1 MIPADV
7 LGPGGLLA
15 AAFPGYEH
23 RPGQLEMSARI
34 ARAIEDDERLL
45 VEAGTGTGKT
55 LAYLVPAILS
65 GRKVVVSTA
74 TKNLQDQIARVDL
87 PRLAAIMPRR
97 FTWAVMKGL
106 GNYVCRRRLAAFE
119 RQTVLIRD
127 PAFDRLRAWVDQT
140 SSGDRAD
147 LPDLPDESPLWREIA
162 SSPETRIGA
171 RCEHHDRCFVTAM
184 RRDAASADIVV
195 ANHHLFFADL
205 ALRGAWPEAAVLPP
219 YETVILDEA
228 HQIEDIAGDFFG
240 VHVSAT
246 RLLTLARDLGRVDVA
261 DPLRAQSVATRL
273 QGTVGAWADAL
284 RARVPRI
291 PRKVG
296 AGVGARTGTNVGR
309 GASVSV
315 GDGAGVGTGANVCA
329 GSDEVRLPLS
339 DDIWTGAVRARYH
352 DLDAVLEEIATWL
365 DADGQTVRDATR
377 CAPELAAL
385 GRRAASARDDFS
397 TLTDMGRGART
408 QTDVR
413 WIVAGPRGVGIHA
426 APVDVGPR
434 LADAFGTHPGAA
446 IFTSA
451 TLTVT
456 GSFDYVRQRL
466 GLGDT
471 AAEAVYPS
479 PFRYERQAL
488 LYVAVDLPEPTDDR
502 FPAAAAERAAEL
514 CRITEGRAL
523 LLFTSFRNLRHVAE
537 RLRQVLPYPLL
548 VQGERPRHVL
558 LAALRDQVGSVL
570 LATQSFWEGVDVPGE
585 ALSLV
590 VIDRLPFGVPDDPL
604 TAARISRLRDEGGDP
619 FGAYQLP
626 RAALALKQGFGR
638 LIRTSSDAGIVA
650 LLDGRIARRTYGR
663 TLLESLPGNCPRTES
678 MADVASFWSRV
689 RPDAG
694 ARAAAA
700 VAVGAAAVG
709 AVAAEAAEATVA
721 AGAKA
726 EAVAAGTKAVA
737 VAAGA
742 VAREAAAATPAT
754 GG

>member
-1 MIPADV
+1 MTPLDV

-34 ARAIEDDERLL
+34 ARAIADDERLL

-65 GRKVVVSTA
+65 GRKIVISTA

-87 PRLAAIMPRR
+87 PRLAAIMPRP

-119 RQTVLIRD
+119 RQSVLVRD

-147 LPDLPDESPLWREIA
+147 VPDLPDDSPLWREIA
-162 SSPETRIGA
+162 SSPETRIGG
-171 RCEHHDRCFVTAM
+171 RCEHNDRCFVTAM
-184 RRDAASADIVV
+184 RRDAATADIVV

-240 VHVSAT
+240 VHVST
-246 RLLTLARDLGRVDVA
+246 MRLLTLARDLGRVDVT
-261 DPLRAQSVATRL
+261 DPLRAQSAAARL
-273 QGTVGAWADAL
+273 QGTTGAWADAL
-284 RARVPRI
+284 RGRVPRATRM

-296 AGVGARTGTNVGR
+296 VGVGA
-309 GASVSV
+309 
-315 GDGAGVGTGANVCA
+315 GAGA
-329 GSDEVRLPLS
+329 GEDEVRFPLS
-339 DDIWTGAVRARYH
+339 DDLWTGTVRARYH
-352 DLDAVLEEIATWL
+352 DLDGILEEIATWL
-365 DADGQTVRDATR
+365 DADGQTVRNATR
-377 CAPELAAL
+377 SAPELAAL
-385 GRRAASARDDFS
+385 GRRAASVRDDLS
-397 TLTDMGRGART
+397 TLTDMGRGTRA

-537 RLRQVLPYPLL
+537 RLRQVLPYPVL
-548 VQGERPRHVL
+548 VQGERPRHAL
-558 LAALRDQVGSVL
+558 LAELRDQVGSVL

-590 VIDRLPFGVPDDPL
+590 VIDRLPFAVPDDPL
-604 TAARISRLRDEGGDP
+604 TAARISRLRDEGNDP

-638 LIRTSSDAGIVA
+638 LIRTRSDAGIVA

-678 MADVASFWSRV
+678 LADVVAFWSRV

-694 ARAAAA
+694 AAEAAARGA
-700 VAVGAAAVG
+700 IERERRAPEGAASDVAP
-709 AVAAEAAEATVA
+709 ATTCAAEAAAQANRT
-721 AGAKA
+721 
-726 EAVAAGTKAVA
+726 
-737 VAAGA
+737 
-742 VAREAAAATPAT
+742 T
-754 GG
+754 G